1 MNQDDP
7 VPELV
12 LHWETD
18 RTGAMDRR
26 QADTFK
32 TKLYKENS
40 SFCIDSLLS
49 SKPPVDKKE
58 QTAIVSP
65 SRSSPP
71 SSPSNSFP
79 PTSLTSL
86 TSTSFPLLTPSSGF
100 PASSHPLLPGAPHP
114 IEHLLKQEL
123 FPAQSLPLEFL
134 ARSGLLYQ
142 NYPHFAGQS
151 EWCQSQWSDVIN
163 VQDILILFSA
173 RRGDQEL
180 HSHPSSFWSWR
191 NSSKRVNISLDQR
204 DMKLP
209 PVYVY
214 QKLR

>member
-1 MNQDDP
+1 MCCYEAVMNQDDP

-151 EWCQSQWSDVIN
+151 Q
-163 VQDILILFSA
+163 
-173 RRGDQEL
+173 
-180 HSHPSSFWSWR
+180 
-191 NSSKRVNISLDQR
+191 
-204 DMKLP
+204 
-209 PVYVY
+209 
-214 QKLR
+214 